1 MIDIHVSGHNAK
13 EILTELRDLLDGTAS
28 APMHVCAHVTPEEP
42 APVAEPEVK
51 PAEEPPKEPACTTE
65 ELRGVLNAVRVKCGP
80 EKVKSILRDHGVE
93 SLIDL
98 GKDKYDDVLAVAAD
112 LLKEEG

>member
-13 EILTELRDLLDGTAS
+13 EILTELRVLLDGTAS

-42 APVAEPEVK
+42 APVAEPGVK

-65 ELRGVLNAVRVKCGP
+65 ELRGVLNAVRVFIASNRRTSWFGRRWQRRKR
-80 EKVKSILRDHGVE
+80 KSSE
-93 SLIDL
+93 SALSGNIWRC
-98 GKDKYDDVLAVAAD
+98 AI
-112 LLKEEG
+112 